1 MRAWSS
7 LFVCRW
13 TGGNNLGRF
22 TGDAI
27 TTMYAVD
34 ATVCPDGLPHEPKFS
49 QLTAMHEA
57 IASAASSIV
66 SNDAQLDNGVTV
78 GSGKAFVYGDV
89 AFLEGTGKVTFKG
102 HDFDVPSDSSS
113 LVNLTSG
120 VTMFNTL
127 TVAST
132 GAIQPSSPP
141 YCLENFLVVVP

>member
-1 MRAWSS
+1 MRAWLS

-49 QLTAMHEA
+49 QLTAMH
-57 IASAASSIV
+57 
-66 SNDAQLDNGVTV
+66 
-78 GSGKAFVYGDV
+78 
-89 AFLEGTGKVTFKG
+89 
-102 HDFDVPSDSSS
+102 DFDVPSDSSS

-120 VTMFNTL
+120 VTMFNAL

-141 YCLENFLVVVP
+141 YCLENFPVVVP